1 MILMRKQKG
10 NKGKRPFIIMIAGIC
25 LAAIIIIIILIL
37 HSITNGENEILKVL
51 VQGEVITGIVITF
64 TTIPTWIYSINERKI
79 SETRLITENAMEI
92 VKYYDQ
98 QLFEVLE
105 AISERDKFMLS
116 DVWRMDYIITT
127 YNQLFNKWEADS
139 EINISLNY
147 PNVLPVICNKKYL
160 GNINSPGESEDEWK
174 DNLAKIL
181 IPTLKAIYKTGKS
194 EILQDNNVKYF
205 SLINFGT
212 QELDFKKITF
222 KNKEFVECT
231 VTEKFV
237 LDNDFVNCKFINC
250 YVPEGL
256 ENPNSIKKLENN
268 NNKCTNDN
276 DSSEGLEILIDKG
289 STDNERQTVQTA
301 NENAECPEKIIDNR
315 EKIDLCKYNYLY
327 KEVPND
333 TTNEDIKAYLIS
345 MLFEDNEQEK
355 SKFKNKK
362 ISISK
367 NYSNYSE
374 EQRWNGW
381 HSLFKSKIE
390 SDNLLKYYIFAV
402 KETDKYFVIAFEVEA
417 FKEFLKAKTI
427 DKSGKYNFYFS
438 NFSNEKE

>member
-1 MILMRKQKG
+1 MRKQKS
-10 NKGKRPFIIMIAGIC
+10 NKGKLPFIIMIAGIC

-127 YNQLFNKWEADS
+127 YNQLFNKWEADR

-160 GNINSPGESEDEWK
+160 GNINSPGELEDEWK

-181 IPTLKAIYKTGKS
+181 IPTLKAIYKTEKS

-231 VTEKFV
+231 LTEKFV

-250 YVPEGL
+250 YVPDGL

-268 NNKCTNDN
+268 NNECTNDN
-276 DSSEGLEILIDKG
+276 DSSEGLAMLVDKG
-289 STDNERQTVQTA
+289 NTDSGRYSVQTT
-301 NENAECPEKIIDNR
+301 NENAACPENIIDNR
-315 EKIDLCKYNYLY
+315 EKIYLCKYKCIY
-327 KEVPND
+327 KDVDN
-333 TTNEDIKAYLIS
+333 NKINNDIKAYLIS
-345 MLFEDNEQEK
+345 ELCKGDGKEK
-355 SKFKNKK
+355 INPNNIK

-367 NYSNYSE
+367 NYSTYSE
-374 EQRWNGW
+374 QQKWNGW
-381 HSLFKSKIE
+381 HSLFKNKIE
-390 SDNLLKYYIFAV
+390 SANHFKYYIFAV
-402 KETDKYFVIAFEVEA
+402 KDTDKHFVIIFEVEE
-417 FKEFLKAKTI
+417 FKEFLKAKTV

-438 NFSNEKE
+438 NWLF